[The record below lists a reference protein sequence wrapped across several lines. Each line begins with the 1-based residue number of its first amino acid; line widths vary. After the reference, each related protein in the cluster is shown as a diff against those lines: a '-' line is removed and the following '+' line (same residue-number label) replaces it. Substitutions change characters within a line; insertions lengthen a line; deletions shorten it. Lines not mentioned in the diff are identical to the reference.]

1 MCSFRYSTADAVPER
16 IRRNLFN
23 MKKLLIAGLLACL
36 LAPVTLSGAKKTV
49 ESDRMYWC
57 RLMYRMA
64 KPILEPMSEGRLQ
77 AEMMVE
83 VGPTWDHRNIKV
95 AYLEAFGRLMDGLA
109 PWLAL
114 PDDDTEEGQMRR
126 QLREWALKS
135 LANAVDP
142 ASPDYLL
149 WREEGQTLVDAAFL
163 AEGLLRAY
171 DALWVPLDDVTKSR
185 YIEEF
190 TQLRRVDPP
199 YTNWLLFSATT
210 ELMLLKAGAPCD
222 RFRINTALRK
232 IDEWYVGDGWYSD
245 GQQFAFDYYN
255 SYVIQPMYLECLETV
270 ARPPFSWSGYRGK
283 TDVALRRMQK
293 YAIILERFI
302 SPEGTFPAFGRSIP
316 YRMAAMQPL
325 AMLAWRRQLPAEL
338 SGGQVRAALTAV
350 MKRMFD
356 DKYENFNEKDYL
368 TLGFVGRQ
376 QGVTDSYTN
385 NGILYLTS
393 LVFLPLGL
401 PADDPFWTSE
411 PQPWT
416 QQKAW
421 SGVEFPKDHAYKE

>member
-1 MCSFRYSTADAVPER
+1 MRSFRYSTADAVPER

-77 AEMMVE
+77 ADMMVE

-126 QLREWALKS
+126 QLRQWALKS

-163 AEGLLRAY
+163 AEGFLRAY
-171 DALWVPLDDVTKSR
+171 DALWVPLDDLTKSR

-316 YRMAAMQPL
+316 
-325 AMLAWRRQLPAEL
+325 
-338 SGGQVRAALTAV
+338 
-350 MKRMFD
+350 
-356 DKYENFNEKDYL
+356 
-368 TLGFVGRQ
+368 
-376 QGVTDSYTN
+376 
-385 NGILYLTS
+385 
-393 LVFLPLGL
+393 
-401 PADDPFWTSE
+401 
-411 PQPWT
+411 
-416 QQKAW
+416 
-421 SGVEFPKDHAYKE
+421 

>member
-1 MCSFRYSTADAVPER
+1 
-16 IRRNLFN
+16 
-23 MKKLLIAGLLACL
+23 MKKLFIAGLIVCL
-36 LAPVTLSGAKKTV
+36 LAPATLSGAKKTV

-57 RLMYRMA
+57 RLMYRIA
-64 KPILEPMSEGRLQ
+64 RPILEPMSEGRLQ

-83 VGPTWDHRNIKV
+83 VGPTWDNRNIKV

-114 PDDDTEEGQMRR
+114 PDDDTEEGRMRR
-126 QLREWALKS
+126 QVREWALKS

-171 DALWVPLDDVTKSR
+171 DALWVPLDDLTKSR

-199 YTNWLLFSATT
+199 YSNWLLFSATT
-210 ELMLLKAGAPCD
+210 ELLLLKVGAPYD
-222 RFRINTALRK
+222 RFRISTALRK

-245 GQQFAFDYYN
+245 GPQFAFNYYN

-270 ARPPFSWSGYRGK
+270 ERPPFSWSAFRGR
-283 TDVALRRMQK
+283 TDVALKRMQK
-293 YAIILERFI
+293 YAVILERLI
-302 SPEGTFPAFGRSIP
+302 SPEATFPAFGRSIP

-325 AMLAWRRQLPAEL
+325 AMLAWRHQLPDEL

-356 DKYENFNEKDYL
+356 DRYENFNEKDYL

-376 QGVTDSYTN
+376 PGVTDSYTN
-385 NGILYLTS
+385 NGSLYLTS

-401 PADDPFWTSE
+401 PADDPFWTSA

-421 SGVEFPKDHAYKE
+421 SGEEFPKDHAYKE